1 MHLLKKILP
10 LSLLIVTSITYA
22 NDDDIKVNVYHDAL
36 SQRGIPGITSP
47 FENNFVNIEIQ
58 EVVLKDVKK
67 SIDDINDSVK
77 LTKGQ
82 FELHDLLK
90 SVGSIVEE
98 NVFKF
103 NNVMIEKDHN
113 FNNLYSRI
121 NVDRTARL
129 SLKNKDITKSLKSD
143 NTFNSYNFNFSVFQS
158 ENKSVQ
164 FKINGDI
171 SSDNRLEEQ
180 LVNNDN
186 GDKKDIMKNNFKQS
200 SGAQLDEYTVITT
213 VSTLNETRLLIIKVT
228 EPKQIKP

>member
-1 MHLLKKILP
+1 MNLIKKILP
-10 LSLLIVTSITYA
+10 LSFLMATSIAYA
-22 NDDDIKVNVYHDAL
+22 SNDDMKVNVYHDAL

-47 FENNFVNIEIQ
+47 FENNFVNVEIQ

-90 SVGSIVEE
+90 STGSIVEE
-98 NVFKF
+98 NIFKF

-121 NVDRTARL
+121 NVDKIEAT
-129 SLKNKDITKSLKSD
+129 SSKNKDTTKSLKSD
-143 NTFNSYNFNFSVFQS
+143 NTFNFYNFNFSVYKS

-171 SSDNRLEEQ
+171 SSDNRIEKQ

-213 VSTLNETRLLIIKVT
+213 VSTLNETRLLIVKVT
-228 EPKQIKP
+228 EPK

>member
-1 MHLLKKILP
+1 MNLLKKILP
-10 LSLLIVTSITYA
+10 LSLLIVTSINYA
-22 NDDDIKVNVYHDAL
+22 NEDNMGVNAYHDAL
-36 SQRGIPGITSP
+36 TQRGIPGITSP
-47 FENNFVNIEIQ
+47 FENNFVNVEIQ

-67 SIDDINDSVK
+67 AIDDINDSVK

-103 NNVMIEKDHN
+103 NNVMIEKDHD

-121 NVDRTARL
+121 NVDKNDKTL
-129 SLKNKDITKSLKSD
+129 TKNKDTTKYFKSD
-143 NTFNSYNFNFSVFQS
+143 NTFNFYNFNFSVFKS
-158 ENKSVQ
+158 ANKSVQ

-171 SSDNRLEEQ
+171 RLEEQ

-186 GDKKDIMKNNFKQS
+186 GDKNDIMKNKFKQS

-228 EPKQIKP
+228 EPK